1 MRHSKHKHLLGVKSA
16 HRLSLMANMCC
27 ALIENGRIR
36 TTLAKAKALRPSIEK
51 IITLAKK
58 AHLSEDAA
66 KKVHYRRLAIARL
79 RNKKS
84 VQKLFDE
91 LAEDFVNRTGGYTR
105 IYKLAIPRLGDA
117 ADMAIIEFVKASD
130 KGYGKRKGSGKKT
143 DKKSKSSKPK
153 QKKAE
158 KEEAEEVAE
167 AVVEDT
173 AAVEEPAAVVEES
186 AAAVPAEENITD
198 LDADQESEEETTSDM
213 AGTTEETVSEDV
225 SSESSEDSVDEPD
238 EKLADDTS
246 EDSGDSKGDSK
257 KD

>member
-130 KGYGKRKGSGKKT
+130 EGYGKRKGSGKKT
-143 DKKSKSSKPK
+143 DKKSKSSKSK
-153 QKKAE
+153 QKKTE
-158 KEEAEEVAE
+158 KEEADDVAE

-173 AAVEEPAAVVEES
+173 GAMEEPAA
-186 AAAVPAEENITD
+186 AVAAEENITD
-198 LDADQESEEETTSDM
+198 LDADQESEVETTSD
-213 AGTTEETVSEDV
+213 ADGTTEETVSEDV
-225 SSESSEDSVDEPD
+225 SSESSEDSADEPD

-246 EDSGDSKGDSK
+246 EDTGDSKGDSK

>member
-91 LAEDFVNRTGGYTR
+91 LAEGFVNRTGGYTR

-158 KEEAEEVAE
+158 KEEAEEVSE

-173 AAVEEPAAVVEES
+173 AAVEEP

-225 SSESSEDSVDEPD
+225 SSESSEDSANEPD

>member
-1 MRHSKHKHLLGVKSA
+1 
-16 HRLSLMANMCC
+16 MANMCC

-58 AHLSEDAA
+58 AHLSEDPA

-143 DKKSKSSKPK
+143 EKKSKSK
-153 QKKAE
+153 QKKPVKDE
-158 KEEAEEVAE
+158 TEDVAE
-167 AVVEDT
+167 TVVEDT
-173 AAVEEPAAVVEES
+173 EAVEDS
-186 AAAVPAEENITD
+186 AATIGTAESIAD
-198 LDADQESEEETTSDM
+198 LVTDQESEVEAISDI
-213 AGTTEETVSEDV
+213 ADTTEETLSEAA
-225 SSESSEDSVDEPD
+225 SPEASEDSEHEPD
-238 EKLADDTS
+238 EKVE
-246 EDSGDSKGDSK
+246 EDSSGDDGDSKGNGK

>member
-173 AAVEEPAAVVEES
+173 AAVEEPAAPV
-186 AAAVPAEENITD
+186 AAQENITD

-213 AGTTEETVSEDV
+213 AGTTEETVSENV

>member
-143 DKKSKSSKPK
+143 DKKSKSSKSK
-153 QKKAE
+153 QKKTQ
-158 KEEAEEVAE
+158 KEESDDVAE

-173 AAVEEPAAVVEES
+173 AAVEEPAAAV
-186 AAAVPAEENITD
+186 AAQENITE
-198 LDADQESEEETTSDM
+198 LDADQESEVETTSD
-213 AGTTEETVSEDV
+213 A
-225 SSESSEDSVDEPD
+225 DEPD
-238 EKLADDTS
+238 EKLADETS
-246 EDSGDSKGDSK
+246 EDIGDSKGDSK

>member
-143 DKKSKSSKPK
+143 DKKSKSSKSK
-153 QKKAE
+153 QKKTQ
-158 KEEAEEVAE
+158 KEEADDVAE

-173 AAVEEPAAVVEES
+173 AAVEEPAAPV
-186 AAAVPAEENITD
+186 AAQENITD

-225 SSESSEDSVDEPD
+225 SSESSEDSADEPD

-246 EDSGDSKGDSK
+246 EDIGDSKGDSK

>member
-1 MRHSKHKHLLGVKSA
+1 
-16 HRLSLMANMCC
+16 MANMCC
-27 ALIENGRIR
+27 ALIDNGRIR

-58 AHLSEDAA
+58 AYLSEDAA

-79 RNKKS
+79 KNMKS

-117 ADMAIIEFVKASD
+117 ADMAIIEFVKATD

-143 DKKSKSSKPK
+143 AKKSKSSKPK
-153 QKKAE
+153 QKHTIE
-158 KEEAEEVAE
+158 KKTDDVSENVVQDPPEVEEEVP
-167 AVVEDT
+167 VEKIT
-173 AAVEEPAAVVEES
+173 GLETTQETEVETFS
-186 AAAVPAEENITD
+186 D
-198 LDADQESEEETTSDM
+198 LDGS
-213 AGTTEETVSEDV
+213 TEETASEDA
-225 SSESSEDSVDEPD
+225 SSESSNDSIDAP
-238 EKLADDTS
+238 EKKLS
-246 EDSGDSKGDSK
+246 EETDDSKDDSK

>member
-91 LAEDFVNRTGGYTR
+91 LAEGFVNRTGGYTR

-167 AVVEDT
+167 AVVVDT
-173 AAVEEPAAVVEES
+173 AVVEEP
-186 AAAVPAEENITD
+186 AAAVPAEEKITD

-225 SSESSEDSVDEPD
+225 SSESSEDSANEPD

>member
-143 DKKSKSSKPK
+143 DKKSKSSKSK
-153 QKKAE
+153 QKKTQ
-158 KEEAEEVAE
+158 KEEADDVAE

-173 AAVEEPAAVVEES
+173 AAVEEPAAPV
-186 AAAVPAEENITD
+186 AAQENITD
-198 LDADQESEEETTSDM
+198 LDADQESEVETTSDVD
-213 AGTTEETVSEDV
+213 GTTEETVSDDV
-225 SSESSEDSVDEPD
+225 SSESSEDSADEPD

>member
-143 DKKSKSSKPK
+143 DKKSKSSKSK
-153 QKKAE
+153 QKKTQ
-158 KEEAEEVAE
+158 KEESDDVAE

-173 AAVEEPAAVVEES
+173 AEVEEPAA
-186 AAAVPAEENITD
+186 AVAAEENITD
-198 LDADQESEEETTSDM
+198 LDDDQESEVDTTSDVD
-213 AGTTEETVSEDV
+213 GTTEETVSEDV
-225 SSESSEDSVDEPD
+225 SSEPSADSVDEPD

-246 EDSGDSKGDSK
+246 GDTGDSKGDSK

>member
-1 MRHSKHKHLLGVKSA
+1 
-16 HRLSLMANMCC
+16 MCC

-58 AHLSEDAA
+58 AHLLDDAA
-66 KKVHYRRLAIARL
+66 KKIHYRRLAIARL

-143 DKKSKSSKPK
+143 DKKSKSLKSK
-153 QKKAE
+153 QKKTE
-158 KEEAEEVAE
+158 QEEDVEV
-167 AVVEDT
+167 AVVENT
-173 AAVEEPAAVVEES
+173 GALEEPAAAV
-186 AAAVPAEENITD
+186 AAGENFTD
-198 LDADQESEEETTSDM
+198 LDDDQESEVETTSDVD
-213 AGTTEETVSEDV
+213 GTTEETVSEDA
-225 SSESSEDSVDEPD
+225 SPESPENSPESPENS
-238 EKLADDTS
+238 AD
-246 EDSGDSKGDSK
+246 DSKGDSK

>member
-58 AHLSEDAA
+58 AHLAEDPA

-91 LAEDFVNRTGGYTR
+91 LAEDFVNRTGGSN
-105 IYKLAIPRLGDA
+105 IPAWPHQRHSG
-117 ADMAIIEFVKASD
+117 
-130 KGYGKRKGSGKKT
+130 GSGLHA
-143 DKKSKSSKPK
+143 P
-153 QKKAE
+153 QGLFRCLG
-158 KEEAEEVAE
+158 
-167 AVVEDT
+167 AVY
-173 AAVEEPAAVVEES
+173 
-186 AAAVPAEENITD
+186 
-198 LDADQESEEETTSDM
+198 
-213 AGTTEETVSEDV
+213 
-225 SSESSEDSVDEPD
+225 
-238 EKLADDTS
+238 
-246 EDSGDSKGDSK
+246 
-257 KD
+257 

>member
-58 AHLSEDAA
+58 AHLSEDPA
-66 KKVHYRRLAIARL
+66 KKVHYRRLAIARI

-153 QKKAE
+153 QNKPVKDE
-158 KEEAEEVAE
+158 TEDVPET
-167 AVVEDT
+167 VVEDT
-173 AAVEEPAAVVEES
+173 EAVEDS
-186 AAAVPAEENITD
+186 APTIGTAENTSD
-198 LDADQESEEETTSDM
+198 LVTEQESEVEAISDV
-213 AGTTEETVSEDV
+213 ADTTEETLSEVASPDP
-225 SSESSEDSVDEPD
+225 SKDSEHEPD
-238 EKLADDTS
+238 EKVEADSS
-246 EDSGDSKGDSK
+246 EDDGDSKGNGK

>member
-84 VQKLFDE
+84 VRKLFDE

-158 KEEAEEVAE
+158 KEEGDEVAE

-173 AAVEEPAAVVEES
+173 AVVEKP
-186 AAAVPAEENITD
+186 AAAVPAEEKITD

-213 AGTTEETVSEDV
+213 AGTTEETVPEDV
-225 SSESSEDSVDEPD
+225 SSESSEDSADEPA

-246 EDSGDSKGDSK
+246 EDSGDSNGDSK

>member
-84 VQKLFDE
+84 VIKLFDE

-143 DKKSKSSKPK
+143 DKKSKSLKSK
-153 QKKAE
+153 QKKTE
-158 KEEAEEVAE
+158 QEEDVEV
-167 AVVEDT
+167 AVVENT
-173 AAVEEPAAVVEES
+173 GALEEPAAAV
-186 AAAVPAEENITD
+186 AAGENFTD
-198 LDADQESEEETTSDM
+198 LDDDQESEVETTSDVD
-213 AGTTEETVSEDV
+213 GTTEETVSEDA
-225 SSESSEDSVDEPD
+225 SPESPENSPESPENS
-238 EKLADDTS
+238 AD
-246 EDSGDSKGDSK
+246 DSKGDSK

>member
-158 KEEAEEVAE
+158 KEEAEEVTE

-173 AAVEEPAAVVEES
+173 AAVEEPAAGVS
-186 AAAVPAEENITD
+186 AEENITD
-198 LDADQESEEETTSDM
+198 LDADQESEEETTADM

-225 SSESSEDSVDEPD
+225 SSESSEDSANEPD

-246 EDSGDSKGDSK
+246 EDSADSKGDSK

>member
-143 DKKSKSSKPK
+143 DKKSKSSKSK
-153 QKKAE
+153 QKKTQ
-158 KEEAEEVAE
+158 KEEADDVAE

-173 AAVEEPAAVVEES
+173 AAVKEPAAPV
-186 AAAVPAEENITD
+186 AAQENITD
-198 LDADQESEEETTSDM
+198 LDAGQESEVETTSDVD
-213 AGTTEETVSEDV
+213 GTTEETVSDDV
-225 SSESSEDSVDEPD
+225 SSESSEDSADEPD

-246 EDSGDSKGDSK
+246 EDIGESKGDSK

>member
-1 MRHSKHKHLLGVKSA
+1 
-16 HRLSLMANMCC
+16 MANMCC

-58 AHLSEDAA
+58 AHLSEDPA

-143 DKKSKSSKPK
+143 DKKSKTSKPK
-153 QKKAE
+153 QNKPVKDETEDIAE
-158 KEEAEEVAE
+158 T
-167 AVVEDT
+167 VVEDT
-173 AAVEEPAAVVEES
+173 EVVEDS
-186 AAAVPAEENITD
+186 PPKIGTAEN
-198 LDADQESEEETTSDM
+198 TSDLVD
-213 AGTTEETVSEDV
+213 TTEETLSEVASPDA
-225 SSESSEDSVDEPD
+225 SKDSEHEPD
-238 EKLADDTS
+238 EKLEEDSS
-246 EDSGDSKGDSK
+246 EDDVDSKGNSK

>member
-1 MRHSKHKHLLGVKSA
+1 
-16 HRLSLMANMCC
+16 MCC

-58 AHLSEDAA
+58 AHLSEDPA
-66 KKVHYRRLAIARL
+66 KKVHYRRLAIARI

-130 KGYGKRKGSGKKT
+130 KGYGKRKGSVKKT
-143 DKKSKSSKPK
+143 DKKSKTSKPK
-153 QKKAE
+153 QNKPVKDETEDIAE
-158 KEEAEEVAE
+158 T
-167 AVVEDT
+167 VVEDT
-173 AAVEEPAAVVEES
+173 EVVEDS
-186 AAAVPAEENITD
+186 PPTIGTAEN
-198 LDADQESEEETTSDM
+198 TSDLVD
-213 AGTTEETVSEDV
+213 TTEETLSEVASPDA
-225 SSESSEDSVDEPD
+225 SKDSEHEPD
-238 EKLADDTS
+238 EKLEEDSS
-246 EDSGDSKGDSK
+246 EDDVDSKGNSK

>member
-167 AVVEDT
+167 VVVEDT
-173 AAVEEPAAVVEES
+173 AAVEEP

-198 LDADQESEEETTSDM
+198 LDGDQESEVETTSDM
-213 AGTTEETVSEDV
+213 ADTTEETVSEDV
-225 SSESSEDSVDEPD
+225 SSDSSEDSVDEPD

-246 EDSGDSKGDSK
+246 EDSGDSKGNGK

>member
-58 AHLSEDAA
+58 AHLLDDAA
-66 KKVHYRRLAIARL
+66 KKIHYRRLAIARL

-143 DKKSKSSKPK
+143 DKKSKSLKSK
-153 QKKAE
+153 QKKTE
-158 KEEAEEVAE
+158 QEEEEDVE
-167 AVVEDT
+167 VAVVENT
-173 AAVEEPAAVVEES
+173 GALEEPAAAV
-186 AAAVPAEENITD
+186 AAGENFTD
-198 LDADQESEEETTSDM
+198 LDDDQESEVETTSDVD
-213 AGTTEETVSEDV
+213 GTTEETVSEDA
-225 SSESSEDSVDEPD
+225 SPESPENSPESPENS
-238 EKLADDTS
+238 AD
-246 EDSGDSKGDSK
+246 DSKGDSK

>member
-58 AHLSEDAA
+58 AHISEDPA

-143 DKKSKSSKPK
+143 EKKAKSSKPK
-153 QKKAE
+153 QKKPLKDE
-158 KEEAEEVAE
+158 TEDVPETF
-167 AVVEDT
+167 VEDT
-173 AAVEEPAAVVEES
+173 EAVEDS
-186 AAAVPAEENITD
+186 APTIGTAENTSD
-198 LDADQESEEETTSDM
+198 LVTEQESEVEAISDV
-213 AGTTEETVSEDV
+213 ADTTEETLSEVASPDP
-225 SSESSEDSVDEPD
+225 SKDSEHEPD
-238 EKLADDTS
+238 EKVEEDSS
-246 EDSGDSKGDSK
+246 EDDGDSKGNGK
-257 KD
+257 KE

>member
-58 AHLSEDAA
+58 AHISEDPA

-143 DKKSKSSKPK
+143 EKKAKSSKPK
-153 QKKAE
+153 QKKPLKDE
-158 KEEAEEVAE
+158 TEDVAE
-167 AVVEDT
+167 TVVDRKS
-173 AAVEEPAAVVEES
+173 VV
-186 AAAVPAEENITD
+186 
-198 LDADQESEEETTSDM
+198 
-213 AGTTEETVSEDV
+213 
-225 SSESSEDSVDEPD
+225 
-238 EKLADDTS
+238 
-246 EDSGDSKGDSK
+246 
-257 KD
+257 

>member
-58 AHLSEDAA
+58 AHLLDDAA
-66 KKVHYRRLAIARL
+66 KKIHYRRLAIARL

-143 DKKSKSSKPK
+143 DKKSKSLKSK
-153 QKKAE
+153 QKKTE
-158 KEEAEEVAE
+158 QEEDVEV
-167 AVVEDT
+167 AVVET
-173 AAVEEPAAVVEES
+173 TGALEEPAAAV
-186 AAAVPAEENITD
+186 AAGENFTD
-198 LDADQESEEETTSDM
+198 LDDDQESEVETTSDVD
-213 AGTTEETVSEDV
+213 GTTEETVSEDA
-225 SSESSEDSVDEPD
+225 SPESPENS
-238 EKLADDTS
+238 AD
-246 EDSGDSKGDSK
+246 DSKGDSK

>member
-143 DKKSKSSKPK
+143 DKKSKSSKSK
-153 QKKAE
+153 QKKTQ
-158 KEEAEEVAE
+158 KEEADDVAE

-173 AAVEEPAAVVEES
+173 AAVEEPAAPV
-186 AAAVPAEENITD
+186 AAQENITD

-225 SSESSEDSVDEPD
+225 SSESSEDSADEPD

>member
-173 AAVEEPAAVVEES
+173 AAVEEPG
-186 AAAVPAEENITD
+186 AAVPAEENITD
-198 LDADQESEEETTSDM
+198 LDADQESEVETTSD
-213 AGTTEETVSEDV
+213 ADGTTEETVSEDV
-225 SSESSEDSVDEPD
+225 SSESSEDSADEPD

>member
-58 AHLSEDAA
+58 AHLSEDPA

-143 DKKSKSSKPK
+143 EKKSKSSKPK
-153 QKKAE
+153 QKKPVKDE
-158 KEEAEEVAE
+158 TEDVAE
-167 AVVEDT
+167 TVVEDT
-173 AAVEEPAAVVEES
+173 EAVEDS
-186 AAAVPAEENITD
+186 AATIDAAESVAD
-198 LDADQESEEETTSDM
+198 LVTDQELEVEAISDV
-213 AGTTEETVSEDV
+213 ADTTEETVSEAASPDA
-225 SSESSEDSVDEPD
+225 SKDSEHEPD
-238 EKLADDTS
+238 EKVEEDSS
-246 EDSGDSKGDSK
+246 EDDGDSKGNGK

>member
-1 MRHSKHKHLLGVKSA
+1 
-16 HRLSLMANMCC
+16 MANMCC

-58 AHLSEDAA
+58 AHLSEDPA

-117 ADMAIIEFVKASD
+117 ADMAIVEFVKASD

-143 DKKSKSSKPK
+143 DKKSKFSKPK
-153 QKKAE
+153 QKKPVKDE
-158 KEEAEEVAE
+158 TEDVAE
-167 AVVEDT
+167 TVVEDT
-173 AAVEEPAAVVEES
+173 EVVEDS
-186 AAAVPAEENITD
+186 AATIDAAESITD
-198 LDADQESEEETTSDM
+198 VVTDQESEVEAISNQAD
-213 AGTTEETVSEDV
+213 TTEETLSEAASPDA
-225 SSESSEDSVDEPD
+225 SEDSEHEPD
-238 EKLADDTS
+238 EKVE
-246 EDSGDSKGDSK
+246 EDSSEVDGDSKGNGK

>member
-153 QKKAE
+153 QKKPVKVE
-158 KEEAEEVAE
+158 IDDVAE
-167 AVVEDT
+167 TVAEDTDAVED
-173 AAVEEPAAVVEES
+173 S
-186 AAAVPAEENITD
+186 AATVAAAERI
-198 LDADQESEEETTSDM
+198 ADIETGQESEVEAISDVV
-213 AGTTEETVSEDV
+213 ATTEETVSEDV
-225 SSESSEDSVDEPD
+225 SSEPSADSVDEPD

-246 EDSGDSKGDSK
+246 GDTGDSKGDSK

>member
-58 AHLSEDAA
+58 AHLSEDPA

-143 DKKSKSSKPK
+143 DKKSKTSKPK
-153 QKKAE
+153 QNKPVKDETEDNIAE
-158 KEEAEEVAE
+158 T
-167 AVVEDT
+167 VVEDT
-173 AAVEEPAAVVEES
+173 EVVEDS
-186 AAAVPAEENITD
+186 PPTIGTAEN
-198 LDADQESEEETTSDM
+198 TSDLVD
-213 AGTTEETVSEDV
+213 TTEETLSEVASPDA
-225 SSESSEDSVDEPD
+225 SKDSEHEPD
-238 EKLADDTS
+238 EKLEEDSS
-246 EDSGDSKGDSK
+246 EDDGDSKGNSK

>member
-58 AHLSEDAA
+58 AHLSEDPA

-153 QKKAE
+153 QKKPVKDE
-158 KEEAEEVAE
+158 TEDVAE
-167 AVVEDT
+167 TVVEDT
-173 AAVEEPAAVVEES
+173 EVVEDS
-186 AAAVPAEENITD
+186 AATIDAAESITD
-198 LDADQESEEETTSDM
+198 VVTDQESEVEAISNQAD
-213 AGTTEETVSEDV
+213 TTEETLSEAASPDA
-225 SSESSEDSVDEPD
+225 SEDSEDEPD
-238 EKLADDTS
+238 EKVEEDSS
-246 EDSGDSKGDSK
+246 EDDGDSKGNGK

>member
-58 AHLSEDAA
+58 AHLSEDPA

-143 DKKSKSSKPK
+143 DKKSKTSKPK
-153 QKKAE
+153 QNKPVKDETEDIAE
-158 KEEAEEVAE
+158 T
-167 AVVEDT
+167 VVEDT
-173 AAVEEPAAVVEES
+173 EVVEDS
-186 AAAVPAEENITD
+186 PPTIGTAEN
-198 LDADQESEEETTSDM
+198 TSDLVD
-213 AGTTEETVSEDV
+213 TTEETLSEVASPDA
-225 SSESSEDSVDEPD
+225 SKDSEHEPVEKLEEDSSEDD
-238 EKLADDTS
+238 
-246 EDSGDSKGDSK
+246 GDSKGNSK

>member
-58 AHLSEDAA
+58 AHLLDDAA
-66 KKVHYRRLAIARL
+66 KKIHYRRLAIARL

-143 DKKSKSSKPK
+143 DKKSKSLKSK
-153 QKKAE
+153 QKKTE
-158 KEEAEEVAE
+158 QEEDVEV
-167 AVVEDT
+167 AVVET
-173 AAVEEPAAVVEES
+173 TGALEEPAAAV
-186 AAAVPAEENITD
+186 AAGENFTD
-198 LDADQESEEETTSDM
+198 LDDDQESEVETTSDVD
-213 AGTTEETVSEDV
+213 GTTEETVSEDA
-225 SSESSEDSVDEPD
+225 SPESPENSPESPENS
-238 EKLADDTS
+238 AD
-246 EDSGDSKGDSK
+246 DSKGDSK

>member
-143 DKKSKSSKPK
+143 DKKSKSSKSK
-153 QKKAE
+153 QKKTQ
-158 KEEAEEVAE
+158 KEEADDVEE

-173 AAVEEPAAVVEES
+173 GAVEEPAA
-186 AAAVPAEENITD
+186 AVTTEENITD
-198 LDADQESEEETTSDM
+198 LDADQESEVETTSD
-213 AGTTEETVSEDV
+213 A
-225 SSESSEDSVDEPD
+225 DEPD
-238 EKLADDTS
+238 EKLADETS
-246 EDSGDSKGDSK
+246 EDIGDSKGDSK

>member
-173 AAVEEPAAVVEES
+173 AAVEES

-246 EDSGDSKGDSK
+246 EDIGDSKGDSK

>member
-91 LAEDFVNRTGGYTR
+91 LAEGFVNRTGGYTR

-173 AAVEEPAAVVEES
+173 AAVEEPAA
-186 AAAVPAEENITD
+186 AVPAEENITD

-225 SSESSEDSVDEPD
+225 SSESSEDSANEPD

>member
-16 HRLSLMANMCC
+16 HRLSLMANICC

-58 AHLSEDAA
+58 AHLSEDPA

-143 DKKSKSSKPK
+143 NKKSKSSKPK
-153 QKKAE
+153 QNKPVKDETEDVAE
-158 KEEAEEVAE
+158 TVVEDAE
-167 AVVEDT
+167 AVEDSAPTIGT
-173 AAVEEPAAVVEES
+173 A
-186 AAAVPAEENITD
+186 EN
-198 LDADQESEEETTSDM
+198 TSDLVTEQEPEVEPISDIVD
-213 AGTTEETVSEDV
+213 TTDETLSEVASPDA
-225 SSESSEDSVDEPD
+225 SKDSEHEPD
-238 EKLADDTS
+238 EKVEEDSS
-246 EDSGDSKGDSK
+246 EDDGDSKGNDK

>member
-1 MRHSKHKHLLGVKSA
+1 
-16 HRLSLMANMCC
+16 MCC

-36 TTLAKAKALRPSIEK
+36 TTLAKAKALKPSIEK

-58 AHLSEDAA
+58 AHQSEDAA

-84 VQKLFDE
+84 VQKLFDD

-117 ADMAIIEFVKASD
+117 ADMAIIEFVKGSD

-143 DKKSKSSKPK
+143 NKKSKSSK
-153 QKKAE
+153 QKKDQ
-158 KEEAEEVAE
+158 KDEADAI
-167 AVVEDT
+167 AIEDT
-173 AAVEEPAAVVEES
+173 DAVEEPAAAASEEEGV
-186 AAAVPAEENITD
+186 AD
-198 LDADQESEEETTSDM
+198 LDANQESKVETTLEVTDE
-213 AGTTEETVSEDV
+213 TEETVSEGAED
-225 SSESSEDSVDEPD
+225 ESD
-238 EKLADDTS
+238 EKLADDASEGTS
-246 EDSGDSKGDSK
+246 DSKGESK

>member
-1 MRHSKHKHLLGVKSA
+1 
-16 HRLSLMANMCC
+16 MANMCC

-36 TTLAKAKALRPSIEK
+36 TTLAKAKALRPSLEK

-58 AHLSEDAA
+58 AHLSEDPA

-130 KGYGKRKGSGKKT
+130 KGYGKRKGNGKKT
-143 DKKSKSSKPK
+143 DKKSKTSKPK
-153 QKKAE
+153 QNKPVKDETEDIAE
-158 KEEAEEVAE
+158 T
-167 AVVEDT
+167 VVEDT
-173 AAVEEPAAVVEES
+173 EAVEDSPPKAGT
-186 AAAVPAEENITD
+186 AEN
-198 LDADQESEEETTSDM
+198 TSDLVD
-213 AGTTEETVSEDV
+213 TTEETLSEVASPDA
-225 SSESSEDSVDEPD
+225 SKDSEHEPD
-238 EKLADDTS
+238 EKLEEDSS
-246 EDSGDSKGDSK
+246 EDDVDSKGNSK

>member
-1 MRHSKHKHLLGVKSA
+1 
-16 HRLSLMANMCC
+16 MANMCC

-58 AHLSEDAA
+58 AHISEDPA

-143 DKKSKSSKPK
+143 DRKSKSSKPK
-153 QKKAE
+153 QKKTVKVE
-158 KEEAEEVAE
+158 TDDVAE
-167 AVVEDT
+167 TVAEDTDAVED
-173 AAVEEPAAVVEES
+173 S
-186 AAAVPAEENITD
+186 AATVAAAERIDD
-198 LDADQESEEETTSDM
+198 LETSQESEVEAISDV
-213 AGTTEETVSEDV
+213 ADTTEETVSEVV
-225 SSESSEDSVDEPD
+225 SPDASEDSGDEPD
-238 EKLADDTS
+238 EKVDEDSS
-246 EDSGDSKGDSK
+246 EDDGDPKGDSK